1 MDYAGISKRLIDFAN
16 AMVGH
21 KRGGLAIVT
30 VVTSCFF
37 AAISGSGPAT
47 VAALGGVLIPAMER
61 DHYDKRFAT
70 SIVASAGGIGMIIPP
85 SIPFVIYAM
94 LTGESVATMF
104 MAGIIP
110 GIYLGILFSVA
121 ALWYIKKYQPNIVYR
136 KKATSEERKKAFKDA
151 LWGIMTPVIILG
163 GIYSTLFTATEA
175 AGIAVVYS
183 LFVGIFVYKSINLK
197 NLVDLFMDSAVSTGL
212 IMFIMGSAGIF
223 TWILTTSGVA
233 LQLSNALLGISKSPI
248 VMLLITQVI
257 FLIAGCFVDSAS
269 GFYLLLPILIPVVKL
284 SLIHI

>member
-1 MDYAGISKRLIDFAN
+1 MISIILLGVFFGLLILRIPVAVSMGLAAISGILYMGMDISIISNVFYASVAKSSLLAIPFFILTGVIMDYAGISKRLIDFAN

-110 GIYLGILFSVA
+110 GIYLGILFSIA

-151 LWGIMTPVIILG
+151 LWG
-163 GIYSTLFTATEA
+163 
-175 AGIAVVYS
+175 
-183 LFVGIFVYKSINLK
+183 
-197 NLVDLFMDSAVSTGL
+197 
-212 IMFIMGSAGIF
+212 
-223 TWILTTSGVA
+223 
-233 LQLSNALLGISKSPI
+233 
-248 VMLLITQVI
+248 
-257 FLIAGCFVDSAS
+257 
-269 GFYLLLPILIPVVKL
+269 L